1 MSLYGAGNT
10 KGQVHTIDHT
20 SVGELLTDFPYLIR
34 LGDLDTQ
41 LHDAA
46 LSDFQDSQCYDS
58 GGSLLSRD
66 ITRYDGILDEGEM
79 FVAVD
84 ISNLVDT
91 TIQIEVGNGASQG
104 NDTATWTGAG
114 YTGVWPLD
122 GSNTDRVG
130 VNNLTAVGALPSTE
144 GGVVGNAQRFNGSGY
159 YDMSDTPTYVRKEL
173 GARISFWVKRN
184 DPHIKPY
191 PTLFALRSDQVQG
204 FVCLSSVLPPYNYL
218 SFGNNDSSFL
228 RRRVNADFVDNLT
241 KISINVGSDNSYEIY
256 YNAVLKPTEA
266 SGGFQP
272 IAQINNIGAFKNDT
286 STSFEGL
293 LDHFTIQDG
302 TKSAAWEQREYN
314 NQSTFSTNGIFA
326 LELRRKKSIFIPVLI
341 NLVKRANV

>member
-10 KGQVHTIDHT
+10 KGQVHRIDHT

-58 GGSLLSRD
+58 GGNLLSRD

-104 NDTATWTGAG
+104 NNTATWTGAG

-144 GGVVGNAQRFNGSGY
+144 GGVVGNAQRFNGSSY
-159 YDMSDTPTYVRKEL
+159 YDMSDTPTYVDPAV
-173 GARISFWVKRN
+173 GCRISFWVKR
-184 DPHIKPY
+184 D
-191 PTLFALRSDQVQG
+191 
-204 FVCLSSVLPPYNYL
+204 
-218 SFGNNDSSFL
+218 
-228 RRRVNADFVDNLT
+228 
-241 KISINVGSDNSYEIY
+241 
-256 YNAVLKPTEA
+256 
-266 SGGFQP
+266 
-272 IAQINNIGAFKNDT
+272 
-286 STSFEGL
+286 
-293 LDHFTIQDG
+293 
-302 TKSAAWEQREYN
+302 
-314 NQSTFSTNGIFA
+314 
-326 LELRRKKSIFIPVLI
+326 
-341 NLVKRANV
+341 